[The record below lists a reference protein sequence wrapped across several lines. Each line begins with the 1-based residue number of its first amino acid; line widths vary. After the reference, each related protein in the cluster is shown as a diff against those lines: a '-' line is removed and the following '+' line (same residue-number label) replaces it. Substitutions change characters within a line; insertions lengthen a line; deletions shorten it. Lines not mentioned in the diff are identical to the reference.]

1 MSKSNSCRALSVW
14 PALGVG
20 LIAAVAPADTAV
32 ADDTAEF
39 EEVLVTARLK
49 EESLGDVP
57 ISISVISAET
67 LADASV
73 IDVQDLALLTPGLV
87 SSSAFGRINASP
99 SIRGLVNAGLGEE
112 QTVAFF
118 VDGIYISGR
127 TGLNASYFGLE
138 RVEVSKGPQSA
149 LYGRNA
155 FVGAVNYVTKRPT
168 ETFEGSVSATVGS
181 NDLVRGLIE
190 MSGPLDGDRLMGR
203 VGFYTS
209 ENSGDFANNVPGGID
224 VGSIETTAA
233 MASLL
238 FRPSGNS
245 EFYVNLSYA
254 DETDGAPPH
263 YLVPANVLPAPGS
276 GFPRYFEGEF
286 PANEVGF
293 FTNAEHQGTER
304 ETLRFTLNA
313 DIDLND
319 SLTLQGL
326 TGYNAQEGFYDF
338 DADYTELFF
347 NRTFEEFDKSDFS
360 QEIRL
365 SNLVSGEPVQWLI
378 GASYY
383 SFDDELL
390 ARNYLPGFG
399 QTLPDG
405 TLNEST
411 TDSIGVYGSVTVPL
425 GERVTV
431 TAELRY
437 NDEEKTLERPG
448 FDLSADWQ
456 EFLPRLTVSYAPGDR
471 TLVYGSVARGFKTGG
486 FNTFDNLFPE
496 ERVYEPESN
505 WTYELGLKGSLAD
518 GRFTYGT
525 ALYFI
530 DVEDQQVIGLSEAGA
545 SSNQFTANAAESS
558 SRGVEL
564 EANWFVSDA
573 LSLTAGYAWTDA
585 EFDDFVDPDLVPL
598 PIDADVSG
606 NRINRTS
613 EHQLNLTALFETALT
628 SRLDWFARL
637 DYAWQS
643 SQFSVP
649 ANLAETGDVTNVNAR
664 LGLRAERFAVSLWG
678 RNVTDDDTPYVG
690 ARWFDATG
698 TYTGL
703 PPFQRAWL
711 VTAREGA
718 VFGLTLDWNFGD

>member
-1 MSKSNSCRALSVW
+1 MSKLNIYRVLPLLSAALPGIFVPFV
-14 PALGVG
+14 PA
-20 LIAAVAPADTAV
+20 IADEA
-32 ADDTAEF
+32 AEI

-49 EESLGDVP
+49 EETVQDVP
-57 ISISVISAET
+57 ISISVISSDT
-67 LADASV
+67 LEQASIV
-73 IDVQDLALLTPGLV
+73 DVQDLSLLTPGLV

-118 VDGIYISGR
+118 VDGVYISGR

-155 FVGAVNYVTKRPT
+155 FVGAVNYVTRRPGA
-168 ETFEGSVSATVGS
+168 EFEGRVSATVGS
-181 NDLVRGLIE
+181 NDLVRGLVE
-190 MSGPLDGDRLMGR
+190 LSGPLDGDRLMGR
-203 VGFYTS
+203 IGVYTS
-209 ENSGDFANNVPGGID
+209 DNSGDFDNAVPGGID

-233 MASLL
+233 LVSLL
-238 FRPSGNS
+238 FRPTGNS
-245 EFYVNLSYA
+245 EFYANLSYA
-254 DETDGAPPH
+254 DEADGAPPH
-263 YLVPANVLPAPGS
+263 FLVPANALPAPGS

-286 PANEVGF
+286 PTSGPGY
-293 FTNAEHQGTER
+293 FTNPEHRGTER

-313 DIDLND
+313 DFDLND
-319 SLTLQGL
+319 TLTLQGL

-338 DADYTELFF
+338 DADYTAAFF
-347 NRTFEEFDKSDFS
+347 NRTFDEFDKSDFS

-365 SNLVSGEPVQWLI
+365 SNLVSESPLQWLI

-390 ARNYLPGFG
+390 ARSYLPGFG
-399 QTLPDG
+399 QPLPDG

-411 TDSIGVYGSVTVPL
+411 TESIGVYGSLTVPVSEL
-425 GERVTV
+425 ITV

-456 EFLPRLTVSYAPGDR
+456 EFLPRLTVSYTPGDNV
-471 TLVYGSVARGFKTGG
+471 LLYGSVARGFKTGG
-486 FNTFDNLFPE
+486 FNTFANLFPE
-496 ERVYEPESN
+496 ERVYEPEAN

-518 GRFTYGT
+518 GRLTYGT
-525 ALYFI
+525 AVYFI
-530 DVEDQQVIGLSEAGA
+530 EVEDQQVIGLSAAGT
-545 SSNQFTANAAESS
+545 SSNQFTTNAAESS

-564 EANWFVSDA
+564 EANWFATNA
-573 LSLTAGYAWTDA
+573 LSLTAGYAYTDA
-585 EFDDFVDPDLVPL
+585 QFDEFVDPDLVPL

-613 EHQLNLTALFETALT
+613 EHQFNLTALYEAELG
-628 SRLDWFARL
+628 SRLEWFARL

-649 ANLAETGDVTNVNAR
+649 VNLAETGDVANLNAR
-664 LGLRAERFAVSLWG
+664 VGIRGDRFTASLWG

-698 TYTGL
+698 TYTEL

-718 VFGLTLDWNFGD
+718 TFGLTVDYRFGN